1 MTRDEFMKELAYLL
15 QDIQDEDKE
24 DALQYYM
31 DYFDEAGPD
40 READVVREL
49 GSPERIASIIRSD
62 IAGNLKDGGEFTE
75 SGYKDERFR
84 APNYQ
89 VVKRFDL
96 PEGRE
101 PKWQESRRD
110 DRVRQDGR
118 QENIHGAQGSQD
130 SWQENVHGAQG
141 NRDSWQENVH
151 DAQGNHG
158 RPRPRT
164 SGPLKVILWII
175 LIIVA
180 APVLLGI
187 GGGALGIVG
196 GLLGILV
203 GALVFIGVLTI
214 AMLISGVAMVP
225 YGIVHIFM
233 HPLNGFLISG
243 TGLIFL
249 GVGVL
254 LLALAV
260 LFYGRFIPYLIRG
273 IVNSLNRL
281 LHKRRS

>member
-1 MTRDEFMKELAYLL
+1 MNNIRQTFGIVISQKTCLSSGYFICCGQSRCLLFSKMCIRDR
-15 QDIQDEDKE
+15 DKE

-84 APNYQ
+84 DPNYQ

-110 DRVRQDGR
+110 DRERQDGR
-118 QENIHGAQGSQD
+118 QENVHCAQGSRD

-141 NRDSWQENVH
+141 LS
-151 DAQGNHG
+151 
-158 RPRPRT
+158 
-164 SGPLKVILWII
+164 
-175 LIIVA
+175 LI
-180 APVLLGI
+180 
-187 GGGALGIVG
+187 
-196 GLLGILV
+196 
-203 GALVFIGVLTI
+203 
-214 AMLISGVAMVP
+214 
-225 YGIVHIFM
+225 HI
-233 HPLNGFLISG
+233 
-243 TGLIFL
+243 
-249 GVGVL
+249 
-254 LLALAV
+254 
-260 LFYGRFIPYLIRG
+260 
-273 IVNSLNRL
+273 
-281 LHKRRS
+281 

>member
-75 SGYKDERFR
+75 GGYKDERFR
-84 APNYQ
+84 DPNYQ

-110 DRVRQDGR
+110 DMERQDGR
-118 QENIHGAQGSQD
+118 
-130 SWQENVHGAQG
+130 QENVHGAQG
-141 NRDSWQENVH
+141 SRDSWQENVH